1 MPPKRKLAGGT
12 GEGESKGAPKTKRK
26 TEPSCAAT
34 EAVAAAALTLSEF
47 TLIHRFLHD
56 PLAPISLHLARFGA
70 SSALSVATAR
80 WGKRKVVLPG
90 LGEVSVVDDREAKT
104 TVYAGR
110 ARAGGCLSWW
120 NPMAWGGLASERP
133 WRFSGA
139 YSSTLESLT
148 ATGPVTVSAMGR
160 FPPVK
165 DGPRAPVEDV
175 PGTMTK
181 QDPSCMA
188 TADPSDPCFT
198 PKPAEG
204 EGAPVT
210 AVERAKQA
218 CRCAACGAQG
228 SKNIEVGQL
237 RFRYMGGRY
246 DRFVH
251 PACATAQHLP
261 SVEHLEQCPGFLGLR
276 PEQQGELR
284 GLDVF
289 QAA

>member
-1 MPPKRKLAGGT
+1 
-12 GEGESKGAPKTKRK
+12 
-26 TEPSCAAT
+26 
-34 EAVAAAALTLSEF
+34 
-47 TLIHRFLHD
+47 
-56 PLAPISLHLARFGA
+56 
-70 SSALSVATAR
+70 
-80 WGKRKVVLPG
+80 
-90 LGEVSVVDDREAKT
+90 
-104 TVYAGR
+104 
-110 ARAGGCLSWW
+110 
-120 NPMAWGGLASERP
+120 MAWGGLASERP

-210 AVERAKQA
+210 AVEQAKQA

-237 RFRYMGGRY
+237 RFRYKGGRY